1 MAVAD
6 GDASGKKLYK
16 AFIAPPSG
24 TPQGVMYTLTWIAV
38 ANTGVSTEINR
49 GTFITSS

>member
-6 GDASGKKLYK
+6 GDASGKKLYR

-49 GTFITSS
+49 GTFITGS